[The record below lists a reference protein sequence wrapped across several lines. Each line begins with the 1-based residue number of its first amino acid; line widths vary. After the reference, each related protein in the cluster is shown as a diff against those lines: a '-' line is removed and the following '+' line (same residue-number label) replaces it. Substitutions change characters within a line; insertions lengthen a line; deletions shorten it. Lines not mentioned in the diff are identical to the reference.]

1 MTTLMFA
8 LTLTFEVGTVCV
20 SSASTGSVRGV
31 SGNRH
36 PYRDLRASA
45 LQPAFPKRTVSS
57 GQRTS

>member
-45 LQPAFPKRTVSS
+45 RARFRACVCLFVSM
-57 GQRTS
+57 G